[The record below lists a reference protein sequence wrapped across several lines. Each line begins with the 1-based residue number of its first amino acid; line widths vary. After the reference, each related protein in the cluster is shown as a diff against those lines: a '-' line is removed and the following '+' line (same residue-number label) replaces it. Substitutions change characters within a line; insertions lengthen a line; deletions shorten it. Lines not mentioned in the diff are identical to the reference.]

1 MITREEAFALL
12 QKYLKDEKLIKH
24 SLAVESIM
32 RKMANKLGKDVDL
45 WGLTGL
51 LHDLDYD
58 YTDKEPEKHANVTAQ
73 ILDGLIP
80 EKCINA
86 IKAHNYKHTDYIP
99 TTSIDKA
106 LIAADAVSGLVIATA
121 LIIPSKKL
129 ADVRL
134 ETLLDKF
141 YDHSF
146 AQGCSRSRIEL
157 CQDTGVDVEAFLA
170 LSLNS
175 LKEIAGELGL

>member
-24 SLAVESIM
+24 SLAVEIIM
-32 RKMANKLGKDVDL
+32 REMANKLGKDVDS
-45 WGLTGL
+45 WGLAGL

-99 TTSIDKA
+99 ITSIDKA

-121 LIIPSKKL
+121 LIIPSKKI
-129 ADVRL
+129 ADVKL

-146 AQGCSRSRIEL
+146 AQGCSRRRIEL
-157 CQDTGVDVEAFLA
+157 CQDTGLDVEAFLA

-175 LKEIAGELGL
+175 LKEIADELGL

>member
-12 QKYLKDEKLIKH
+12 QKYLKDEKRIKH
-24 SLAVESIM
+24 SLAVEIIM

-45 WGLTGL
+45 WGLAGL

-73 ILDGLIP
+73 ILDGLLP

-99 TTSIDKA
+99 ITSIDKA

>member
-24 SLAVESIM
+24 SLAVETIM

-45 WGLTGL
+45 WGLAGL
-51 LHDLDYD
+51 LHDLDYN

-99 TTSIDKA
+99 ITSIDKA

-157 CQDTGVDVEAFLA
+157 CQDTGVDIDAFLA

-175 LKEIAGELGL
+175 LKEIADELGL

>member
-24 SLAVESIM
+24 SLAVEIIM
-32 RKMANKLGKDVDL
+32 REMANKLGKDVDS
-45 WGLTGL
+45 WGLAGL

-99 TTSIDKA
+99 ITSIDKA

-157 CQDTGVDVEAFLA
+157 CQDTGVDIDAFLA

>member
-24 SLAVESIM
+24 SLAVETIM
-32 RKMANKLGKDVDL
+32 REMAKKLGKDVEL

-58 YTDKEPEKHANVTAQ
+58 YTDREPEKHANVTAQ
-73 ILDGLIP
+73 ILEGLVP

-106 LIAADAVSGLVIATA
+106 LIAVDAVSGLVIATA

-129 ADVRL
+129 VDVRL

-146 AQGCSRSRIEL
+146 AQGCNRSRIEL
-157 CQDTGVDVEAFLA
+157 CQDTGLDVEAFLA

-175 LKEIAGELGL
+175 LKEIADELGL

>member
-24 SLAVESIM
+24 SLAVEIIM
-32 RKMANKLGKDVDL
+32 RKMANKLGEDAEL
-45 WGLTGL
+45 WGLAGL

-99 TTSIDKA
+99 ITSIDKA

-129 ADVRL
+129 ADVKL

-146 AQGCSRSRIEL
+146 AQGCNRRRIEL
-157 CQDTGVDVEAFLA
+157 CQDTGLDVEAFLA

-175 LKEIAGELGL
+175 LKEIADELGL

>member
-1 MITREEAFALL
+1 MIDRDEAFTLL

-24 SLAVESIM
+24 SLAVEAILK
-32 RKMANKLGKDVDL
+32 KMAKNLGKDVEL

-58 YTDKEPEKHANVTAQ
+58 YTNREPEKHANVTAQ
-73 ILDGLIP
+73 ILEGLIP
-80 EKCINA
+80 EKYVNA
-86 IKAHNYKHTDYIP
+86 IKAHNYKHTDYTP

-129 ADVRL
+129 ADVKL

-157 CQDTGVDVEAFLA
+157 CQDTGLDVEAFLA

-175 LKEIAGELGL
+175 LKEIADELGL

>member
-1 MITREEAFALL
+1 LL

-32 RKMANKLGKDVDL
+32 RKMANKLGKDVEL
-45 WGLTGL
+45 WGLAGL

-73 ILDGLIP
+73 ILEGLIP
-80 EKCINA
+80 DKCINA

-99 TTSIDKA
+99 ITSIDKA

-134 ETLLDKF
+134 ETLLGKF

-175 LKEIAGELGL
+175 LKEIADELGL

>member
-1 MITREEAFALL
+1 MITREEAFVLL

-32 RKMANKLGKDVDL
+32 RKMANKLGKDVEL
-45 WGLTGL
+45 WGLAGL

-73 ILDGLIP
+73 ILEGLIP

-99 TTSIDKA
+99 ITSIDKA

-157 CQDTGVDVEAFLA
+157 CQDTGVDIDAFLA

-175 LKEIAGELGL
+175 LKEIADELGL

>member
-1 MITREEAFALL
+1 MITREEAFVLL

-24 SLAVESIM
+24 SLAVETIM
-32 RKMANKLGKDVDL
+32 REMAKKLGKDVEL

-99 TTSIDKA
+99 ITSIDKA

-157 CQDTGVDVEAFLA
+157 CQDTGVDIDAFLA

-175 LKEIAGELGL
+175 LKEIADELGL

>member
-24 SLAVESIM
+24 SLAVETIM

-45 WGLTGL
+45 WGLAGL

-73 ILDGLIP
+73 ILEGLIP

-99 TTSIDKA
+99 ITSIDKA

-157 CQDTGVDVEAFLA
+157 CQDTGMDVDAFLA

-175 LKEIAGELGL
+175 LKEIADKLGL

>member
-1 MITREEAFALL
+1 MITREEAFVLL

-32 RKMANKLGKDVDL
+32 RKMANKLGKDVEL
-45 WGLTGL
+45 WGLAGL

-73 ILDGLIP
+73 ILEGLIP

-99 TTSIDKA
+99 ITSIDKA

-157 CQDTGVDVEAFLA
+157 CQDTGLDVEAFLA

-175 LKEIAGELGL
+175 LKEIADELGL

>member
-24 SLAVESIM
+24 SLAVETIM
-32 RKMANKLGKDVDL
+32 RKMANKLGKDADS
-45 WGLTGL
+45 WGLAGL

-73 ILDGLIP
+73 ILEGLIP
-80 EKCINA
+80 EECINA

-99 TTSIDKA
+99 ITSIDKA

-157 CQDTGVDVEAFLA
+157 CQDTGIDVEAFLA
-170 LSLNS
+170 LSLNALKDIADELS
-175 LKEIAGELGL
+175 L